1 MAYNNNAYDFDRFA
15 PRTTVAPSRE
25 KKAVIKKLPQSK
37 NKSVLNV
44 NTNVIFNAVVAVAVV
59 VLICINIYTRIEIH
73 DTQKAIAKADK
84 QIETL
89 LSEETRLNVEME
101 KIVSYSTLE
110 EEATALG
117 MQKRS
122 KSQIH
127 YIDTSENDYAEI
139 VE

>member
-59 VLICINIYTRIEIH
+59 VLICFNIYTRVEIH
-73 DTQKAIAKADK
+73 DTQKDIAKADK

-101 KIVSYSTLE
+101 KIVSFSTLE
-110 EEATALG
+110 KEATALG

-122 KSQIH
+122 KSQVH

>member
-15 PRTTVAPSRE
+15 PRTTVAPNRE
-25 KKAVIKKLPQSK
+25 KKAVIKKLPQSRRK
-37 NKSVLNV
+37 TNLGLNS
-44 NTNVIFNAVVAVAVV
+44 NVIFNVVVAVAVV
-59 VLICINIYTRIEIH
+59 VLVCFNVYTR
-73 DTQKAIAKADK
+73 AVSKADE
-84 QIETL
+84 QIERL
-89 LSEETRLNVEME
+89 VSEETRLNVEIE

-127 YIDTSENDYAEI
+127 YIDTSGNDYAEI

>member
-15 PRTTVAPSRE
+15 PRTTVAPNRK
-25 KKAVIKKLPQSK
+25 KKAVIKKLPQSRRK
-37 NKSVLNV
+37 TNLGLNS
-44 NTNVIFNAVVAVAVV
+44 NVIFNVVVAVAVV
-59 VLICINIYTRIEIH
+59 VLVCFNVYTRIEIH
-73 DTQKAIAKADK
+73 DTQKAVSKADE
-84 QIETL
+84 QIERL
-89 LSEETRLNVEME
+89 VSEETRLNVEIE

-127 YIDTSENDYAEI
+127 YIDTSGNDYAEI

>member
-59 VLICINIYTRIEIH
+59 VVGVVELRVP
-73 DTQKAIAKADK
+73 
-84 QIETL
+84 L
-89 LSEETRLNVEME
+89 LRLVC
-101 KIVSYSTLE
+101 V
-110 EEATALG
+110 
-117 MQKRS
+117 RS
-122 KSQIH
+122 RLLRMFW
-127 YIDTSENDYAEI
+127 
-139 VE
+139 V

>member
-59 VLICINIYTRIEIH
+59 VLICINILI
-73 DTQKAIAKADK
+73 
-84 QIETL
+84 L
-89 LSEETRLNVEME
+89 LPEQPWME
-101 KIVSYSTLE
+101 VAE
-110 EEATALG
+110 
-117 MQKRS
+117 KRQMS
-122 KSQIH
+122 LLMP
-127 YIDTSENDYAEI
+127 
-139 VE
+139 